1 LLSSIKKDTLASLM
15 SIMYCMK
22 KKGKKK
28 ERFIEEKRVEDRGY
42 YDSPLDRGPKFEDD
56 ERDRKFKEKH
66 KEKE

>member
-1 LLSSIKKDTLASLM
+1 
-15 SIMYCMK
+15 MK

-56 ERDRKFKEKH
+56 ERDRKLKEKH
-66 KEKE
+66 KEPKEKDKEFKDKHEERE

>member
-1 LLSSIKKDTLASLM
+1 
-15 SIMYCMK
+15 MK

>member
-1 LLSSIKKDTLASLM
+1 
-15 SIMYCMK
+15 MK

-56 ERDRKFKEKH
+56 ERGRKFKKKH

>member
-1 LLSSIKKDTLASLM
+1 
-15 SIMYCMK
+15 MK

-66 KEKE
+66 KEIE